1 MEIKAQEKKN
11 IDKTR
16 TTNQP
21 TRYVSMEQTYIK
33 MVAIVILFALFI
45 LCLFGAEMWPK
56 WRNFG
61 FPEDVGRLIKWDSF
75 FNKHPLFN

>member
-45 LCLFGAEMWPK
+45 LCLFGAEM
-56 WRNFG
+56 
-61 FPEDVGRLIKWDSF
+61 
-75 FNKHPLFN
+75 